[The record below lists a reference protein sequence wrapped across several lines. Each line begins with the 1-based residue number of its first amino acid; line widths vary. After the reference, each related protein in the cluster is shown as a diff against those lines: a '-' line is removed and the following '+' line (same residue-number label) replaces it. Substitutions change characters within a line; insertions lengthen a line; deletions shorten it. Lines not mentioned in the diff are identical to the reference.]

1 MEYRPIPQNA
11 DHDEPNGPKADV
23 VIDET
28 SDGVSLR
35 SLRSERSTHART
47 DRAASF
53 GRERRYGPA
62 ISPRSAVPAKA
73 KPGRRAKR
81 RRAVSFGQM
90 LLISSGFAGF
100 AGTML
105 LLSDGGTS
113 QTILVARQD
122 LASGTA
128 LDQTNLVDKVVEM
141 DADVADRLAMPDD
154 VEGKGFVLAGPVEAG
169 APIPL
174 TALVPA
180 DGSDQRSRL
189 SLPIPVERAVG
200 GVLKVGGRVHLI
212 GVLRDQSTTFASFVA
227 TDVEITDVR
236 ESDGEGGLLNGSSGG
251 EYFVTVALNP
261 DDLLTV
267 TTVLGAGTIE
277 LAEAPPGGGVPDIS
291 RSAVATEAGVVV
303 VPRDTLVNA
312 IESEGRDN
320 FVEQPAEAVPVD
332 SAPTEPAPTVSEP
345 AQQPTETATTATGGG

>member
-1 MEYRPIPQNA
+1 MEHRPTPQKA
-11 DHDEPNGPKADV
+11 EHDESTEPAASV
-23 VIDET
+23 VTDDPAGAG
-28 SDGVSLR
+28 SRR
-35 SLRSERSTHART
+35 SLRSEPSTGASP
-47 DRAASF
+47 DRAASL

-62 ISPRSAVPAKA
+62 VTPRRAVPAKS
-73 KPGRRAKR
+73 KKNSKR
-81 RRAVSFGQM
+81 RKVVSFGQL

-105 LLSDGGTS
+105 LLSDGEAS
-113 QTILVARQD
+113 QTILVAKQD

-128 LDQTNLVDKVVEM
+128 LDNTNLVEQVVTM
-141 DADVADRLAMPDD
+141 DAEVADRLAMPDD
-154 VEGKGFVLAGPVEAG
+154 VDGKGFVLAGPVEAG

-236 ESDGEGGLLNGSSGG
+236 ESSSDGGLLNGSAGG

-303 VPRDTLVNA
+303 VPRETLVNA
-312 IESEGRDN
+312 IESEGRGA
-320 FVEQPAEAVPVD
+320 PAE
-332 SAPTEPAPTVSEP
+332 
-345 AQQPTETATTATGGG
+345 QPTETNAADTEPTDTEPVQPGTTTAGGG

>member
-1 MEYRPIPQNA
+1 MEHRPTPQKTERDESQEPAANVLTDDAA
-11 DHDEPNGPKADV
+11 DAG
-23 VIDET
+23 
-28 SDGVSLR
+28 SRR
-35 SLRSERSTHART
+35 SLRSEPSTGASP
-47 DRAASF
+47 DRATSL

-62 ISPRSAVPAKA
+62 VTPRRSVPAKS
-73 KPGRRAKR
+73 KKKTKR
-81 RRAVSFGQM
+81 RKVVSFGQV
-90 LLISSGFAGF
+90 LLIASGFAGF

-105 LLSDGGTS
+105 LLSDSEAS
-113 QTILVARQD
+113 QTILVAKQD
-122 LASGTA
+122 LASGSP
-128 LDQTNLVDKVVEM
+128 LDNTNLVEQVVKM
-141 DADVADRLAMPDD
+141 DADVANRLAMPED
-154 VEGKGFVLAGPVEAG
+154 VEGKGLVLAGPVEAG

-236 ESDGEGGLLNGSSGG
+236 ESAEDGGLLGGSGGG

-303 VPRDTLVNA
+303 VPRETLVNA
-312 IESEGRDN
+312 IESEGKGA
-320 FVEQPAEAVPVD
+320 PAESQSTPSDADPNNPPQD
-332 SAPTEPAPTVSEP
+332 QQNPT
-345 AQQPTETATTATGGG
+345 TTTGGG

>member
-1 MEYRPIPQNA
+1 MDHRPTPQNA
-11 DHDEPNGPKADV
+11 EYDESNEPLADV
-23 VIDET
+23 VTDDD
-28 SDGVSLR
+28 SQAASLR
-35 SLRSERSTHART
+35 SIRPERSTGTRA
-47 DRAASF
+47 DRATTF

-62 ISPRSAVPAKA
+62 LTPRSAVPAQA
-73 KPGRRAKR
+73 KPGRMTRR
-81 RRAVSFGQM
+81 RRAVSFGQV
-90 LLISSGFAGF
+90 LLISSGLAGF
-100 AGTML
+100 AGTLL

-128 LDQTNLVDKVVEM
+128 LDQTNLVEKIVQM
-141 DADVADRLAMPDD
+141 DADVADRLAMPND
-154 VEGKGFVLAGPVEAG
+154 VDGKGFVLAGPVEAG

-236 ESDGEGGLLNGSSGG
+236 ESGGDGGLLDGSGGGG

-267 TTVLGAGTIE
+267 TTVFGAGTIE

-291 RSAVATEAGVVV
+291 RSAVATEAGVVI

-320 FVEQPAEAVPVD
+320 PVQ
-332 SAPTEPAPTVSEP
+332 APTESAPAETAPAEP
-345 AQQPTETATTATGGG
+345 ATTATDGG